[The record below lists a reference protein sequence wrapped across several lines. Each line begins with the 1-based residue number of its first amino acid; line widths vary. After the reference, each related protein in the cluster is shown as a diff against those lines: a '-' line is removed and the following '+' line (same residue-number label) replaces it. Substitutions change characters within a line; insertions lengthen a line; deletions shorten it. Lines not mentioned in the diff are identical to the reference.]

1 MEHLFFTKVEKPSQD
16 RRKRGGFPP
25 SGDRKNNTQHGE
37 KLLSQVKNHVAE
49 NIDDSQRFRFE
60 PHLVMKVELE
70 KDAILSEANI
80 SKLESMG
87 LKVIDTEEKELM
99 VLFAD
104 DCELKEFNKAID
116 DYKQG
121 VIARTKIENEDIF
134 SSIKSVSRWNQEDR
148 KGQDIEQLSEVDYID
163 CYLWIFDSI
172 NETRD
177 KAEEFIKNAEQNCIK
192 YCDKYISQTVAIVR
206 LKIQR
211 KQLIYFLKHPL
222 VYRIDKIPN
231 YQIKRTERN
240 IISNINLNDIKY
252 NGDLLTENASSI
264 CVIDSGILSGH
275 PLLKDA
281 IGDAKTFYVSDGYT
295 ANENDIDGHG
305 TMVAGICEYG
315 IIRPDD
321 QFVPRIFLYNA
332 KIHDGYY
339 LGDFELCRQELYD
352 EKIKLNMEQED
363 LLYNFYVGNVTEKYL
378 FDNIGLKT
386 RVQETKSIIK
396 KYTHMQDKL
405 IVNQMREIVEYFYN
419 NYGCRIFNLSQ
430 GDLNY
435 PYDDKKPRAWTCV
448 LDELQREYDI
458 LFIVSSGNYNYAYE
472 HDVKNILKDYPKYF
486 YTDAKTRVID
496 PAASSISLTVGGMAL
511 SSIPFAASDER
522 ISALPISQKNQIS
535 SSTRIG
541 PGIQKA
547 IKPEFVAYGGDDAFN
562 TTLSKI
568 SPNVGN
574 YVISFSNKLTDGL
587 FCQDVGTSFAAPYVS
602 HIAALVLERYPKIS
616 NNLLRAILASASN
629 IPKEIEV
636 QIEKLDD
643 TEDFISNLQP
653 SFKQNVKGQIRA
665 NKKKMLHYLVGYGYP
680 IQDMATDSFE
690 QRVMLLADMRDEN
703 AIQVDKNHIFEIPIP
718 KEFEAAK
725 GKKKITVSLAYNPD
739 VRKTR
744 LDYLGKSMS
753 FDLIRGKSLEEVYQ
767 VFASQAGLDVEEK
780 KERFESKYICDI
792 GNCGK
797 TLREYG
803 TLQKGTFEF
812 SRSSYGEN
820 YYLVVDCKK
829 NWSVEKQDYALVVTY
844 QIEDE
849 SVKIYELLKNRIR
862 VPRGRRRV

>member
-25 SGDRKNNTQHGE
+25 SSDRKNNIQHGE
-37 KLLSQVKNHVAE
+37 KLLSQVRNHVTE
-49 NIDDSQRFRFE
+49 NIDDIQKFRFE

-104 DCELKEFNKAID
+104 DYELKEFNKAID

-121 VIARTKIENEDIF
+121 VIARTKIENEDLF
-134 SSIKSVSRWNQEDR
+134 SSIRSVSRWNQEDR
-148 KGQDIEQLSEVDYID
+148 KGQDIEQLSEIDYID
-163 CYLWIFDSI
+163 CYLWIFDSL
-172 NETRD
+172 NETKN
-177 KAEEFIKNAEQNCIK
+177 KAEEFIKNAEQNCMK
-192 YCDKYISQTVAIVR
+192 YCDKYISQTVAVVR
-206 LKIQR
+206 LKIQK
-211 KQLIYFLKHPL
+211 KQLLYFLKHPL
-222 VYRIDKIPN
+222 IYRIDRIPN
-231 YQIKRTERN
+231 YHIKRAERAA
-240 IISNINLNDIKY
+240 ISNIALSDIKY
-252 NGDLLTENASSI
+252 NGDLLTEDSASI

-315 IIRPDD
+315 IIHPDA
-321 QFVPRIFLYNA
+321 QFIPRIFLYNA
-332 KIHDGYY
+332 KIHDGEY
-339 LGDFELCRQELYD
+339 LGDFELCKQELYD
-352 EKIKLNMEQED
+352 EKIEIDMEQED
-363 LLYNFYVGNVTEKYL
+363 LLYNFYLGNVTEKDL

-396 KYTHMQDKL
+396 KYTHMHEKL
-405 IVNQMREIVEYFYN
+405 IVNQMREIVEYFYD

-435 PYDDKKPRAWTCV
+435 PYNDKKPRAWTCV

-458 LFIVSSGNYNYAYE
+458 LFIVSSGNYDYTYE
-472 HDVKNILKDYPKYF
+472 HDVKNILADYPKYF
-486 YTDAKTRVID
+486 FTDEKARVID
-496 PAASSISLTVGGMAL
+496 PAASSISHTVGGMAL
-511 SSIPFAASDER
+511 SSIPFVASDER

-547 IKPEFVAYGGDDAFN
+547 IKPEFVAYGGDNVFN
-562 TTLSKI
+562 TMLSKI

-574 YVISFSNKLTDGL
+574 YVISLSNKLTDGL

-602 HIAALVLERYPKIS
+602 HIAALVLERYPHIS
-616 NNLLRAILASASN
+616 NNLLRAILASASSV
-629 IPKEIEV
+629 PKEIEL

-643 TEDFISNLQP
+643 TEEFINCLQP
-653 SFKQNVKGQIRA
+653 SFKQNVKGQMRA

-690 QRVMLLADMRDEN
+690 QRVMLLADMKDEN

-725 GKKKITVSLAYNPD
+725 GKKRITVSLAYNPD

-744 LDYLGKSMS
+744 MDYLGKSMS

-767 VFASQAGLDVEEK
+767 VCASQAGLDEEEK

-829 NWSVEKQDYALVVTY
+829 NWSVEKQNYALVVTY
-844 QIEDE
+844 QVEDK

-862 VPRGRRRV
+862 VPRGRERV

>member
-25 SGDRKNNTQHGE
+25 SGDRKNNIQHGE
-37 KLLSQVKNHVAE
+37 TLLSQVKNQVTE
-49 NIDDSQRFRFE
+49 NIDDIQRFRFE

-104 DCELKEFNKAID
+104 DYELKEFNKAID
-116 DYKQG
+116 DYKKG
-121 VIARTKIENEDIF
+121 VIARTKIENEDLF
-134 SSIKSVSRWNQEDR
+134 SSIKCVSRWNQEDR
-148 KGQDIEQLSEVDYID
+148 KGQDIEQLSEIDYID

-172 NETRD
+172 NETKN
-177 KAEEFIKNAEQNCIK
+177 KADEFIKNAEQNCVK
-192 YCDKYISQTVAIVR
+192 YCDKYISQTVAMVR

-211 KQLIYFLKHPL
+211 KQLQYFLSHPL
-222 VYRIDKIPN
+222 VYRIDRIPN
-231 YQIKRTERN
+231 YHIKRTERTF
-240 IISNINLNDIKY
+240 ISNINLSNIKY
-252 NGDLLTENASSI
+252 NKDLLTENSASI

-275 PLLKDA
+275 PLLKDM
-281 IGDAKTFYVSDGYT
+281 IGDAKTFYATAGYS

-315 IIRPDD
+315 IIHPEDT
-321 QFVPRIFLYNA
+321 FSPRIFLYNA
-332 KIHDGYY
+332 KIHDGQYI
-339 LGDFELCRQELYD
+339 GDFELCRRELYE
-352 EKIKLNMEQED
+352 EKIVMDMEQED
-363 LLYNFYVGNVTEKYL
+363 LLYNFYLGNITEEYL
-378 FDNIGLKT
+378 FDNLELKT
-386 RVQETKSIIK
+386 RVKETKSIIK
-396 KYTHMQDKL
+396 KYTHIHEKL

-435 PYDDKKPRAWTCV
+435 PYNDKKPRAWTCV
-448 LDELQREYDI
+448 LDELQREYDV
-458 LFIVSSGNYNYAYE
+458 LFIVSSGNYSYANE
-472 HDVKNILKDYPKYF
+472 HDVKNILADYPKYF
-486 YTDAKTRVID
+486 YTDAKTRIID
-496 PAASSISLTVGGMAL
+496 PAASSISLTVGSMAN

-522 ISALPISQKNQIS
+522 IDVLPISLKNQIS

-562 TTLSKI
+562 TTLLRISK
-568 SPNVGN
+568 NVGN
-574 YVISFSNKLTDGL
+574 YVMSFSNKLTDGL

-602 HIAALVLERYPKIS
+602 HIAALVLERYPRVS
-616 NNLLRAILASASN
+616 NNLLRAILASASSV
-629 IPKEIEV
+629 PKEIEL

-643 TEDFISNLQP
+643 TEEFINALQLN
-653 SFKQNVKGQIRA
+653 FKQNVKGQMKA

-680 IQDMATDSFE
+680 IQEQATDSFE

-703 AIQVDKNHIFEIPIP
+703 AIDVDKNHIFEIPIP
-718 KEFEAAK
+718 KEFENAK
-725 GKKKITVSLAYNPD
+725 GKKRITVSLAYNPD

-744 LDYLGKSMS
+744 MDYLGKSMS
-753 FDLIRGKSLEEVYQ
+753 FELIRGKSLEEVYQ
-767 VFASQAGLDVEEK
+767 VCTSQAGLDEEKK
-780 KERFESKYICDI
+780 KERFESKFVCDI

-829 NWSVEKQDYALVVTY
+829 NWSTEKQDYALVVTY
-844 QIEDE
+844 QVEDT

-862 VPRGRRRV
+862 VPRGRGRV